1 MIAKRLMA
9 IFAAIVLGMSAP
21 VAKAGDERAY
31 IELLIQ
37 YYAQYYDVPVE
48 LVRRVVQR
56 ESTFNPRARNGP
68 YWGLMQILPATA
80 RTMGFTGKP
89 EDLLDPETNLIYAV
103 KYLRGAYLVA
113 GGNHDR
119 AVRHYAAGY
128 YYHARDKGLLEET
141 GLRPGPRTPVAP
153 TPPTQGGASMVA
165 VASPPPPP
173 PPLPVGEQFTAPVV
187 ASVAHAP
194 QPEPEI
200 PAQAEPVVVAALGF
214 LPPQRPQN
222 LNAPEA
228 NHSGLA
234 AIARAAE
241 PAPEAEPVLSAMAVE
256 EFNQAPDL
264 IGELGFGLEMASAYF
279 AAPQTGLARIEG
291 DIFEATFSML
301 DGLDAVIARSALAAG
316 DDGFVPPARPENL

>member
-9 IFAAIVLGMSAP
+9 IIAAIVLGMSAP
-21 VAKAGDERAY
+21 VAKAGEERAY

-141 GLRPGPRTPVAP
+141 GLRPGPRSPVAP

-165 VASPPPPP
+165 VAPPPTPP
-173 PPLPVGEQFTAPVV
+173 APIGEQFTAPVV
-187 ASVAHAP
+187 ASVAQAP
-194 QPEPEI
+194 QPEPET

-214 LPPQRPQN
+214 LPPQRPQAPV
-222 LNAPEA
+222 APEPG
-228 NHSGLA
+228 HSGLA

-241 PAPEAEPVLSAMAVE
+241 PAPEAEPGLSAMATE
-256 EFNQAPDL
+256 EVSQEPDL

-279 AAPQTGLARIEG
+279 ATPQTGLTRIEG

-301 DGLDAVIARSALAAG
+301 DGLDAVIARSVLGAG
-316 DDGFVPPARPENL
+316 DDGFSPPARPENL